1 MLFFGERPETL
12 GEHPPAPSAVEGP
25 YNAAVPAHRSSSA
38 HRPSEGW
45 RAIGLVVAGSLAITL
60 AASGQESGSAVDR
73 AFRSFWE
80 AQNPAG
86 AAERIEAILKTGV
99 SFAEAL
105 ERVRHGPDYEADVP
119 RGQQSG
125 HHRTSDG
132 IEHDYAFVVPREYD
146 PSRPYQVR
154 FYLHGG
160 IARARPAPVNRIRV
174 DALPSGVEEIRVF
187 PNGWVRALWWSW
199 TQVDNLARI
208 LDRLKR
214 TYNVDENRVYLTGTS
229 DGGTGVYYMAFR
241 DPTAWA
247 SFVPLLGNM
256 VVLATQSV
264 RTEGEIFPGN
274 AVNRPLYVV
283 NTGRDRLY
291 PAHALEMYVD
301 HLRKLGAP
309 VVFRVYP
316 ELDHSTEWWTNE
328 RPELEAFVQDHP
340 REPLPDRISWQ
351 TERVDRFNRAH
362 WLVIELLGNVEGE
375 SRLADSNLLR
385 RGRELDFGLR
395 INSAVDRGRRAHEV
409 VAGSNASRLG
419 IRTGDR
425 FVEVN
430 GKAVETGRD
439 IALEMEKWNMGD
451 RVRLVVE
458 RSGDRQVLEG
468 VYEPV
473 EVEPSPAPIFPRRRP
488 SGRVDLVRRGNVVE
502 ASTEGVRAFTLLL
515 SPSIFD
521 FRRPITI
528 VANGRTVFE
537 GMVEP
542 SVATMLKWAARDN
555 DRTMVFGAELKI
567 ELGR

>member
-1 MLFFGERPETL
+1 M
-12 GEHPPAPSAVEGP
+12 
-25 YNAAVPAHRSSSA
+25 
-38 HRPSEGW
+38 
-45 RAIGLVVAGSLAITL
+45 AISL
-60 AASGQESGSAVDR
+60 AASGEYAVASFQAVRQDAPSAVDR
-73 AFRSFWE
+73 AFRSFWS
-80 AQNPAG
+80 APNPAG
-86 AAERIEAILKTGV
+86 AADRIEGILKTGV

-105 ERVRHGPDYEADVP
+105 ERVRHGPAYSSDVP
-119 RGQQSG
+119 RGLQFG
-125 HHRTSDG
+125 HHRTLDG
-132 IEHDYAFVVPREYD
+132 LEHDYAFVIPREYD
-146 PSRPYQVR
+146 ASRPYQVR

-160 IARARPAPVNRIRV
+160 IARARPAPPNRIRV

-187 PNGWVRALWWSW
+187 PNGWVRALWWSG
-199 TQVDNLARI
+199 TQVENLARI

-214 TYNVDENRVYLTGTS
+214 TYNIDENRVYLTGTS

-241 DPTAWA
+241 DPTPWA
-247 SFVPLLGNM
+247 AFVPLIGNM
-256 VVLATQSV
+256 IVLGTPSV
-264 RTEGEIFPGN
+264 RTDGELFPGN

-291 PAHALEMYVD
+291 PAHAVEMYVD
-301 HLRKLGAP
+301 HLRKLGTP

-340 REPLPDRISWQ
+340 REPLPDTISWQ
-351 TERVDRFNRAH
+351 TERVDRFNRAQ
-362 WLVIELLGNVEGE
+362 WLVIEQLGSVDGE
-375 SRLADSNLLR
+375 SRLADSNLMA

-409 VAGSNASRLG
+409 VAGSNAFQLG
-419 IRTGDR
+419 LRTGDR

-439 IALEMEKWNMGD
+439 IALEMEKWNKGD
-451 RVRLVVE
+451 PVRFVIE
-458 RSGDRQVLEG
+458 RSGDRRPIEG
-468 VYEPV
+468 VFEPIEV
-473 EVEPSPAPIFPRRRP
+473 EVPPTPIFPHKKP
-488 SGRVDLVRRGNVVE
+488 SGRVDLVRKGNVVE
-502 ASTEGVRAFTLLL
+502 ASTQGVRAFTLLL

-521 FRRPITI
+521 FRRPIKV
-528 VANGRTVFE
+528 VANGRTVFD

-555 DRTMVFGAELKI
+555 DREMVFGAELTI